1 MNSTYLS
8 SGNPIPTQSLI
19 LDHSRS
25 CSLSNR
31 QPWQPIKVSFDT
43 KWSYTISASQEP
55 ADIDDLLRIT
65 KNALKINVQKRPR
78 MNPIDAWKDPDGCCQ
93 RMGILWKEALE
104 MIIVPLRKE
113 DLFKGPEPSRDARTP
128 QKKWIFKVYTPPEI
142 EQGDAYTSSFRQ
154 EAQTNCSWNPSMR
167 RASRRIM
174 STMKKRTG
182 YE

>member
-8 SGNPIPTQSLI
+8 SADPIPTQSLI

-25 CSLSNR
+25 CSLFNH
-31 QPWQPIKVSFDT
+31 QLWQPIKVSFDT

-104 MIIVPLRKE
+104 MIIVPLRKKIF
-113 DLFKGPEPSRDARTP
+113 LRGPSHRETQEPRRRNGSSRFIRRRRLNR
-128 QKKWIFKVYTPPEI
+128 
-142 EQGDAYTSSFRQ
+142 GDVYTSSFRQ

>member
-25 CSLSNR
+25 CSLFNH

-43 KWSYTISASQEP
+43 KLSYTISASQEP
-55 ADIDDLLRIT
+55 ADIDDLFRIT

-113 DLFKGPEPSRDARTP
+113 DLFKGP
-128 QKKWIFKVYTPPEI
+128 
-142 EQGDAYTSSFRQ
+142 
-154 EAQTNCSWNPSMR
+154 
-167 RASRRIM
+167 
-174 STMKKRTG
+174 
-182 YE
+182 